1 MDFNYEIINEGFE
14 NDKVWIVILKF
25 STLTTLK
32 TMVEFDINL
41 NLKIFNCQT
50 INLKLILNF
59 QMKLLFP
66 NMTLRK

>member
-41 NLKIFNCQT
+41 NLKIFDCQT